1 MVAVQQVSLSAPAPV
16 LRWYKVVISDGS
28 PIGPDLRA
36 KVQAKNPDAALRD
49 VMRTNHM
56 AFAYQASIWR
66 LFSPAKPSLR
76 FRVRCRVSP
85 R

>member
-1 MVAVQQVSLSAPAPV
+1 MTTTNQQVVIQAPA

-36 KVQAKNPDAALRD
+36 KVQAKNPDEALRD
-49 VMRTNHM
+49 VMQAHHV

-66 LFSPAKPSLR
+66 LFSGAKPSLR
-76 FRVRCRVSP
+76 SRVRCRVPS